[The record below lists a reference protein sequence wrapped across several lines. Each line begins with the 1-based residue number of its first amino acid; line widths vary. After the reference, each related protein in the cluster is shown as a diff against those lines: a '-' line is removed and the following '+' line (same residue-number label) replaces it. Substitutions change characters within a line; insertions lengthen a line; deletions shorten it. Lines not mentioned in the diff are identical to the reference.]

1 MQSLTRCI
9 CTCIFSI
16 LSRIASDAVVVED
29 GNRTQ
34 YAPQVRILK
43 RKSDADS
50 AAKQGARQV
59 NFPAGFVI

>member
-1 MQSLTRCI
+1 LLSFQTFLKVNAFLTFI
-9 CTCIFSI
+9 HVPSI
-16 LSRIASDAVVVED
+16 LIRIASDAVVVED

-50 AAKQGARQV
+50 TAKQGAR
-59 NFPAGFVI
+59 